1 MSEYRAP
8 CSKCSCLY
16 EFLNDVLFTLD
27 LMGDAKAYANSM
39 FTISTEPRVS
49 VGWVW
54 KDSLEDLERQNRT
67 QPESRILVL
76 HPSLYMALTPLDLF
90 LQVHCF
96 GHQE

>member
-16 EFLNDVLFTLD
+16 EFLSDVLFTLD

-54 KDSLEDLERQNRT
+54 KDSLEKIWRG
-67 QPESRILVL
+67 RIEHNLR
-76 HPSLYMALTPLDLF
+76 AGFWFCIPL
-90 LQVHCF
+90 CIWP
-96 GHQE
+96 